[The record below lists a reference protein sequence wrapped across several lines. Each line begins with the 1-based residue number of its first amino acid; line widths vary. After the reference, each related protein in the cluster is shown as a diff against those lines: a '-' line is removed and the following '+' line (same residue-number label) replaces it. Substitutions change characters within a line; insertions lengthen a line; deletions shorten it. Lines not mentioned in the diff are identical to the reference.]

1 MQLTQIFKRF
11 WTSTS
16 IMLAGAS
23 LLSRLLGLVRDR
35 LLTHSFGATRVAGG
49 ISELD
54 AYYAAFQ
61 IPDLLYQILIMGTIS
76 ACFVPYFTDLYK
88 KHVHKDEAW
97 QLANNTLTSITLV
110 ILVLIL
116 ISFVFT
122 NQLVRIFTLGMNEES
137 RALTVTLTRIMLLSP
152 LFFSISA
159 ITGAISHS
167 LKRFVAFAVAPIFYN
182 LAIIA
187 SIVFLKPTWGITGI
201 SIGVVI
207 GAVLHATI
215 QLISAIKGGFRFS
228 FLIDWQ
234 NQKFIQMVR
243 SSIPRIMSLGVAQI
257 NIISD
262 TALASLLAVG
272 SITIFTLAQNIQ
284 SFPLGIIGVSVA
296 VASFPYMSELVI
308 EKNYQK
314 LGQFIT
320 EKIKKIIYI
329 LLPLTIIS
337 ILLRIEITQ
346 LLFGSGRFNWTDTI
360 NTANTFALFAI
371 SFIFQSILPLLSRAF
386 YAFKDTMTPFKVSCV
401 SIAVHVAIS
410 MLLIVF
416 LKGDVTMLAISFSIA
431 SIFQTLFLLYR
442 LQHNHP
448 VQFTSSGLSR
458 FLVTSSGAALIT
470 ALIGYASHIVV
481 DTAVGP
487 IDSILKV
494 AGKLVIV
501 TILTGATY
509 IGSQQLFGNHLTT
522 MLSLNLREKETPDR
536 LKS

>member
-1 MQLTQIFKRF
+1 
-11 WTSTS
+11 
-16 IMLAGAS
+16 
-23 LLSRLLGLVRDR
+23 
-35 LLTHSFGATRVAGG
+35 
-49 ISELD
+49 D

-61 IPDLLYQILIMGTIS
+61 IPDPLYQILIMGTIS

-88 KHVHKDEAW
+88 KHVRKDEAW
-97 QLANNTLTSITLV
+97 QLANNTLTSITLI
-110 ILVLIL
+110 ILLLIG

-122 NQLVRIFTLGMNEES
+122 NQLVQIFTLGMNEES

-187 SIVFLKPTWGITGI
+187 SIVFLRPTWGIAGI

-215 QLISAIKGGFRFS
+215 QLISAIRGGFRFS

-262 TALASLLAVG
+262 TALASLLAIG

-284 SFPLGIIGVSVA
+284 SFPLGIIGVSIA

-308 EKNYQK
+308 EKNYHK
-314 LGQFIT
+314 LGQFIAD
-320 EKIKKIIYI
+320 KIKKIIYI

-337 ILLRIEITQ
+337 ILLRTEITQ

-360 NTANTFALFAI
+360 STANTFALFAV
-371 SFIFQSILPLLSRAF
+371 SFVFQSILPLLSRVF

-401 SIAVHVAIS
+401 SIAVHVAVSII
-410 MLLIVF
+410 LIVF
-416 LKGDVTMLAISFSIA
+416 FKGDVTMLAISFSIT

-442 LQHNHP
+442 LQQDHP
-448 VQFTSSGLSR
+448 VQFTAGVLRR
-458 FLVTSSGAALIT
+458 FIMASSGATLTAALV
-470 ALIGYASHIVV
+470 GYAVITVLDNSM
-481 DTAVGP
+481 GQM
-487 IDSILKV
+487 DSILKV

-509 IGSQQLFGNHLTT
+509 IGSQQLFGNHLISI
-522 MLSLNLREKETPDR
+522 LDLHEKKTPDR
-536 LKS
+536 LGK